1 VDFVNLKNHKHQ
13 LKNGTNLGADLRDE
27 IESAAER
34 RVRGVLP

>member
-1 VDFVNLKNHKHQ
+1 